1 MRKFSLVVAAVVAL
15 SLAMAPG
22 AQAAS
27 ADLINGVQQQI
38 TNAGGSIPTSPA
50 GQQTFINNLVSAGV
64 LPADQAAAA
73 QQVLIWP
80 KEQATGQLVAA
91 KSWAER

>member
-38 TNAGGSIPTSPA
+38 TNGGGSLSTSPA
-50 GQQTFINNLVSAGV
+50 AQQTFINNLVRVGR
-64 LPADQAAAA
+64 LDPGEPGKRGDRGA
-73 QQVLIWP
+73 QRDCHRSP
-80 KEQATGQLVAA
+80 EPG
-91 KSWAER
+91 RGDRC